1 MTTPPAWTAS
11 RFLIVDDEVMIRD
24 LIARVLRSFGCRH
37 IDQAKSAE
45 EALPYLFGERQAPDC
60 VLLDIAMTPTNG
72 LDLAF
77 TIRFDPRTVRYDIP
91 IIMLTGRA
99 EEELVKAAKL
109 LDVSDFILKPASRA
123 TLMSRIDRALTRYR
137 ATLPR
142 QRYTA
147 KLANMQAQI

>member
-1 MTTPPAWTAS
+1 MTIPPAWTAS

-60 VLLDIAMTPTNG
+60 VILDVAMTPTNG

-77 TIRFDPRTVRYDIP
+77 TIRFDPRVVRHDIP

-99 EEELVKAAKL
+99 EERLVEAAKL

-123 TLMSRIDRALTRYR
+123 ALMTRIDRVLTSPR
-137 ATLPR
+137 AIPTREDCAETHLR
-142 QRYTA
+142 AIR
-147 KLANMQAQI
+147 